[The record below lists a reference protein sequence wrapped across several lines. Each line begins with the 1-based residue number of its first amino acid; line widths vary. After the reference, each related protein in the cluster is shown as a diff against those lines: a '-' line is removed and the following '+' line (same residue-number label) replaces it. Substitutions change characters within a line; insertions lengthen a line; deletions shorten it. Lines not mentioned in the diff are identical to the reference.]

1 MKKISKNTIELVNH
15 ASVIVSGEKTKLL
28 SDPWYFLPAFHDG
41 WNLIYE
47 NSEKDIIKVL
57 EKITHI
63 WISHEHPDHFS
74 IVFFKKYKELI
85 RTKKIKILFQE
96 TKDKRVIKFLRYL
109 NLEVIELKNR
119 KNYNLDE
126 KYSIT
131 CVKSGFYDSAL
142 IINVDG
148 IKIFNLN
155 DCPIESLDDIEK
167 FKKKFGLCDVLL
179 TQFSYAAWKGNKSN
193 EEWAKNAAKNKI
205 NIIKNQANILNPK
218 TVIPF
223 ASFIKFSN
231 IKNSHLNKNS
241 NYPDKIIEEINENE
255 IKIVFLRPYEEQ
267 NLSKIE
273 QDEKSLIFWRNEIIR
288 SNNNQLNV
296 YKKRIDLE
304 ELNVSFLKYKKRIFD
319 KNSFLMIK
327 LISLVPFIKPFEK
340 IVIYVED
347 IEKSIIFDFFSEKLI
362 TTQLNYDISLSSES
376 LDFIFNNSFG
386 FDTLTVNGCFE
397 TGNKDGFEK
406 ATKLLAIE
414 NLNNLGIHFNFSIFL
429 NLKIFFIFFQ
439 RLKKVKINM
448 AN

>member
-1 MKKISKNTIELVNH
+1 MKKIFKNTIEFVNH
-15 ASVIVSGEKTKLL
+15 ASVIISGEKTKVL
-28 SDPWYFLPAFHDG
+28 SDPWYSLSAFHDG

-47 NSEKDIIKVL
+47 NSEEDIVKVL

-74 IVFFKKYKELI
+74 ISFFKKYKELI

-96 TKDKRVIKFLRYL
+96 TKDKRVIKFLKHL
-109 NLEVIELKNR
+109 NLEITELKNE
-119 KNYNLDE
+119 KSYKLDE
-126 KYSIT
+126 NYFIT

-142 IINVDG
+142 IFNVDG
-148 IKIFNLN
+148 LKIFNLN
-155 DCPIESLDDIEK
+155 DCPIESHDDIK
-167 FKKKFGLCDVLL
+167 RFKKKFGICDVLL
-179 TQFSYAAWKGNKSN
+179 TQFSYAAWKGNKSS
-193 EEWAKNAAKNKI
+193 EEWAKNAAQNKI

-231 IKNSHLNKNS
+231 TKNSHLNKNS
-241 NYPDKIIEEINENE
+241 NSPDQIIKKIDKDK

-273 QDEKSLIFWRNEIIR
+273 QDEDSLVFWRNEIIK
-288 SNNNQLNV
+288 SNKKQLNM
-296 YKKRIDLE
+296 YKKRVNLD
-304 ELNVSFLKYKKRIFD
+304 ELNFSFLKYKKRIFD
-319 KNSFLMIK
+319 RNSYLMIK
-327 LISLVPFIKPFEK
+327 LISLVPYISPFEK

-347 IEKSIIFDFFSEKLI
+347 IKKSIIFNFFSDKLI
-362 TTQLNYDISLSSES
+362 TTELDYDISLSSES

-397 TGNKDGFEK
+397 TGNKNGFEK

-414 NLNNLGIHFNFSIFL
+414 NLNNLGIYFNISILL
-429 NLKIFFIFFQ
+429 NLRIFFIFFE
-439 RLKKVKINM
+439 RLKRVKINL

>member
-1 MKKISKNTIELVNH
+1 MKKIFKNTIEFVNH
-15 ASVIVSGEKTKLL
+15 ASVIISGEKTKVL
-28 SDPWYFLPAFHDG
+28 SDPWYSLSAFHDG

-47 NSEKDIIKVL
+47 NSDEDIVKVL

-74 IVFFKKYKELI
+74 ISFFKKYKELI

-96 TKDKRVIKFLRYL
+96 TKDKRVIKFLKHL
-109 NLEVIELKNR
+109 NLEITELKNE
-119 KNYNLDE
+119 KSYKLDE
-126 KYSIT
+126 NYFIT

-142 IINVDG
+142 IFNVDG
-148 IKIFNLN
+148 LKIFNLN
-155 DCPIESLDDIEK
+155 DCPIESHDDIK
-167 FKKKFGLCDVLL
+167 RFKKKFGICDVLL
-179 TQFSYAAWKGNKSN
+179 TQFSYAAWKGNKSS
-193 EEWAKNAAKNKI
+193 EEWAKNAAQNKI

-231 IKNSHLNKNS
+231 TKNSHLNKNS
-241 NYPDKIIEEINENE
+241 NSPDQIIKKIDKDK

-273 QDEKSLIFWRNEIIR
+273 QDEDSLVFWRNEIIK
-288 SNNNQLNV
+288 SNKKQLNM
-296 YKKRIDLE
+296 YKKRVNLD
-304 ELNVSFLKYKKRIFD
+304 ELNFSFLKYKKRIFD
-319 KNSFLMIK
+319 RNSYLMIK
-327 LISLVPFIKPFEK
+327 LISLVPYISPFEK

-347 IEKSIIFDFFSEKLI
+347 IKKSIIFNFFSDKLI
-362 TTQLNYDISLSSES
+362 TTELDYDISLSSES

-397 TGNKDGFEK
+397 TGNKNGFEK

-414 NLNNLGIHFNFSIFL
+414 NLNNLGIYFNISILL
-429 NLKIFFIFFQ
+429 NLRIFFIFFE
-439 RLKKVKINM
+439 RLKRVKINL

>member
-1 MKKISKNTIELVNH
+1 MKKIFKNTIEFVNH
-15 ASVIVSGEKTKLL
+15 ASVIISGEKTKVL
-28 SDPWYFLPAFHDG
+28 SDPWYSLSAFHDG

-47 NSEKDIIKVL
+47 NSDEDIVKVL

-74 IVFFKKYKELI
+74 ISFFKKYKELI

-96 TKDKRVIKFLRYL
+96 AKDKRVIKFLKHL
-109 NLEVIELKNR
+109 NLEITELKNE
-119 KNYNLDE
+119 KSYKLDE
-126 KYSIT
+126 NYFIT

-142 IINVDG
+142 IFNVDG
-148 IKIFNLN
+148 LKIFNLN
-155 DCPIESLDDIEK
+155 DCPIESHDDIK
-167 FKKKFGLCDVLL
+167 RFKKKFGICDVLL
-179 TQFSYAAWKGNKSN
+179 TQFSYAAWKGNKSS
-193 EEWAKNAAKNKI
+193 EEWAKNAAQNKI

-231 IKNSHLNKNS
+231 TKNSHLNKNS
-241 NYPDKIIEEINENE
+241 NSPDQIIKKIDKDK

-273 QDEKSLIFWRNEIIR
+273 QDEDSLVFWRNEIIK
-288 SNNNQLNV
+288 SNKRQLNM
-296 YKKRIDLE
+296 YKKRVNLD
-304 ELNVSFLKYKKRIFD
+304 ELNFSFLKYKKRIFD
-319 KNSFLMIK
+319 RNSYLMIK
-327 LISLVPFIKPFEK
+327 LISLVPYISPFEK

-347 IEKSIIFDFFSEKLI
+347 IKKSIIFNFFSDKLI
-362 TTQLNYDISLSSES
+362 TTELDYDISLSSES

-397 TGNKDGFEK
+397 TGNKNGFEK

-414 NLNNLGIHFNFSIFL
+414 NLNNLGIYFNISILL
-429 NLKIFFIFFQ
+429 NLRIFFIFFE
-439 RLKKVKINM
+439 RLKRVKINL